1 MPRIPRIVFPIVVF
15 LALAPEAR
23 AGIPP
28 DYNVIPETLTLSVGE
43 EFPGNP
49 IGKYAVHIEGS
60 IGPIA
65 GARVVVRFAEG
76 ADVALAP
83 GQPDSAEGFTNSSGD
98 VTFHFE
104 GSGCYTAECL
114 GFPPATVSVYVDG
127 ELHAQGDVVVVNSPS
142 PVDAAGLTRCEGGA
156 KCDELN
162 NESVGTVGVADAV
175 WVTPAIKLGLIE
187 PCAKF
192 TPPYNDPV
200 NLDDTVFIT
209 PYIKLGRTC
218 GCTP

>member
-1 MPRIPRIVFPIVVF
+1 MSRRLRMLLPVV
-15 LALAPEAR
+15 LLLTAAPGAR
-23 AGIPP
+23 AGIQP
-28 DYNVIPETLTLSVGE
+28 DTDIIPETITLSVGDR
-43 EFPGNP
+43 FPGNP
-49 IGKYAVHIEGS
+49 IGDYSVYIGS
-60 IGPIA
+60 GIGPTD

-76 ADVALAP
+76 ADIALAP
-83 GQPDSAEGFTNSSGD
+83 GQPDSAEGITDAGGVVSFD
-98 VTFHFE
+98 FF
-104 GSGCYTAECL
+104 GSGCYTQECL

-127 ELHAQGDVVVVNSPS
+127 QIYDQKDITVVNSPS
-142 PVDAAGLTRCEGGA
+142 PVDAAGLTRCDGGA

-162 NESVGTVGVADAV
+162 NQSVGTVGVSDAV
-175 WVTPAIKLGLIE
+175 WVTPAIKLGLVE

-192 TPPYNDPV
+192 TPPFNNPV